1 MDALLLL
8 MVVIWGVNY
17 SVLKRAF
24 GEVPPQAF
32 NAVRLSIAAAIF
44 LAGIQWTRR
53 RRDRVPPSISAVFF
67 TPHPLTT
74 RDRWDLVWVG
84 VVGHLLYQFFFVR
97 GVALTKVANAAVLIG
112 STPALVAVMSWA
124 FRLERISR
132 IHWIGVAVS
141 LAGIYLVVG
150 GGASFGGPTS
160 AGDALVA
167 VAAVCWALYTIGS
180 GRLVERHS
188 PLYVTGITMAIGGLP
203 YAILNLPAVFGV
215 NWTRVS
221 GWILPAAA
229 MSALLALC
237 VAYVIWYAAVQRI
250 GSARTSIYV
259 NLVPIA
265 AMAIAAVWLGEPV
278 SAGQVVGTAAVLL
291 GVALTRMGRTTAGMG
306 IEE

>member
-1 MDALLLL
+1 MMDALLLL

-24 GEVPPQAF
+24 VEVPPQAF
-32 NAVRLSIAAAIF
+32 NAVRVTVAALTF
-44 LAGIQWTRR
+44 LAVIRLTQRR
-53 RRDRVPPSISAVFF
+53 RVTGAVSRVFY
-67 TPHPLTT
+67 TPNPLTA

-84 VVGHLLYQFFFVR
+84 LVGHFVYQFFFVR
-97 GVALTKVANAAVLIG
+97 GVALTKAANAAVIIG
-112 STPALVAVMSWA
+112 STPALVAVLSWA
-124 FRLERISR
+124 FGLERISR
-132 IHWIGVAVS
+132 IHWLGVAVS
-141 LAGIYLVVG
+141 MAGIYLVIG
-150 GGASFGGPTS
+150 GSAEFGGPTI

-188 PLYVTGITMAIGGLP
+188 PVYVTGITMAIGGLP
-203 YAILNLPAVFGV
+203 YAALNLPAALAVR
-215 NWTRVS
+215 WTHVS
-221 GWILPAAA
+221 HWIPIAAVL
-229 MSALLALC
+229 SALLALC

-265 AMAIAAVWLGEPV
+265 AMICAALWLREPI
-278 SAGQVVGTAAVLL
+278 SAGQIAGTVAVLV
-291 GVALTRMGRTTAGMG
+291 GVALTRMGRSSAGMA

>member
-1 MDALLLL
+1 MDGLLLL

-24 GEVPPQAF
+24 LEVPPQAF
-32 NAVRLSIAAAIF
+32 NAVRISVASLIF
-44 LAGIQWTRR
+44 LGGIRWVRR
-53 RRDRVPPSISAVFF
+53 RRDRVPKSIAAVFF
-67 TPHPLTT
+67 TPHPLTA

-84 VVGHLLYQFFFVR
+84 LAGHLLYQYFFVR

-112 STPALVAVMSWA
+112 STPALVAVLSWI

-132 IHWIGVAVS
+132 IHWLGVAVS
-141 LAGIYLVVG
+141 LGGIYLVVG
-150 GGASFGGPTS
+150 GGMSFGGPTG

-167 VAAVCWALYTIGS
+167 IAAVCWAVYTIGS

-188 PLYVTGITMAIGGLP
+188 PLYVTGVTMAIGGLP
-203 YAILNLPAVFGV
+203 YAALNMRAALAVD
-215 NWTRVS
+215 WTRVS
-221 GWILPAAA
+221 WWILPAASL
-229 MSALLALC
+229 SALLALC
-237 VAYVIWYAAVQRI
+237 VAYVIWYAAIQRL

-265 AMAIAAVWLGEPV
+265 AMIIAAFWLYEPIG
-278 SAGQVVGTAAVLL
+278 AGQIVGTVAVLI
-291 GVALTRMGRTTAGMG
+291 GVALTRMGRTKPGMG